1 MTGFRNLG
9 RLRLLRGTSII
20 LPLFR
25 LILVSEELIGC
36 ENGDY
41 EAKSFSGFFVLGK
54 FHTSIYLT
62 DEDEMLIFQFANTQ
76 WQWRSTRLCTEHR
89 PIFLT
94 NDVTYV
100 THWSYRYCIL
110 LTDPSI
116 GKSVVTA
123 GSCRPR
129 ATPSTE
135 ENDRWVESILRVNQY
150 QQARRK
156 IWHISTWS
164 ATAMTPDS
172 NVGKRQW
179 LSVLKKHHDMKRN

>member
-76 WQWRSTRLCTEHR
+76 WQ
-89 PIFLT
+89 
-94 NDVTYV
+94 
-100 THWSYRYCIL
+100 
-110 LTDPSI
+110 
-116 GKSVVTA
+116 
-123 GSCRPR
+123 
-129 ATPSTE
+129 
-135 ENDRWVESILRVNQY
+135 
-150 QQARRK
+150 
-156 IWHISTWS
+156 
-164 ATAMTPDS
+164 
-172 NVGKRQW
+172 
-179 LSVLKKHHDMKRN
+179 